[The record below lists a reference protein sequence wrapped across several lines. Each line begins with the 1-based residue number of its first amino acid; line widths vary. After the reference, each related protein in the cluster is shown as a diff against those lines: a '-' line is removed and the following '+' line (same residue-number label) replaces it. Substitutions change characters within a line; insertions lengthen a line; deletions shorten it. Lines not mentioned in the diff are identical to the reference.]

1 MKIEERE
8 KLCIELMRKLPRRFI
23 LIGGYATSAFE
34 FPRFSVDLDLV
45 VKQED
50 LKEFETVLQREGFKL
65 VQETGEFSEV
75 YKGRFIRF
83 EKKVNTLPVRVDLL
97 VDMVQSR
104 QTNVAYSFDYLWK
117 NSEVRRVVGS
127 GVKENAEARVARREM
142 LVALK
147 TNSMRKADQRDII
160 LLCNGVL
167 DISLVLKHLERAP
180 RDRILGHIDIVL
192 ETLGHPRSK
201 ASIKGVFGISDDV
214 YGKIIE
220 KARKELSAIKEGVES
235 FQEV

>member
-1 MKIEERE
+1 
-8 KLCIELMRKLPRRFI
+8 
-23 LIGGYATSAFE
+23 
-34 FPRFSVDLDLV
+34 
-45 VKQED
+45 
-50 LKEFETVLQREGFKL
+50 LQREGFKL
-65 VQETGEFSEV
+65 VQETGEFSEA

-83 EKKVNTLPVRVDLL
+83 EKKVNTLPVSVDLL
-97 VDMVQSR
+97 VNMVQSR

-127 GVKENAEARVARREM
+127 GVKENAEVRVARREM

-180 RDRILGHIDIVL
+180 RDRILRHIDIVL
-192 ETLGHPRSK
+192 ETLAHPRSK
-201 ASIKGVFGISDDV
+201 DSIKGVFGISDDV

-235 FQEV
+235 FQKV